1 MIAVLLI
8 AGLSAI
14 ASVIA
19 AAAVMLGWGLLSV
32 VLDVRE
38 SRRLRANER
47 AVREALERGGKR

>member
-1 MIAVLLI
+1 MIDVLLI
-8 AGLSAI
+8 AVLSAL

-19 AAAVMLGWGLLSV
+19 VAVVMLGWGLLSV

-47 AVREALERGGKR
+47 AVREALERSGKR

>member
-1 MIAVLLI
+1 MLDVVLI
-8 AGLSAI
+8 FILSAL

-19 AAAVMLGWGLLSV
+19 VAAVALGWGLLSV

>member
-1 MIAVLLI
+1 MIDVLLI
-8 AGLSAI
+8 AVLSAL

-19 AAAVMLGWGLLSV
+19 VAAVALGWGLLSV

-47 AVREALERGGKR
+47 AVREALERSGKR